1 MKDYRIK
8 ITIRN
13 ERLLH
18 PIEKMGYKSV
28 AEFCKD
34 KNLNISRV
42 YKILNGQ
49 CPPIDKNNN
58 LKPYVIELLGI
69 LNINIDDAFTK
80 RQLNGFKRTS
90 FTIKASEAH
99 LLKLTDPIKNQE
111 QKLIEQQ
118 VNDSLSKVLK
128 KHLHKRER
136 IIIKMIFGLGTSKT
150 YTYTEIAELFVISI
164 PRASQIGK
172 RAIKKLKN
180 HNVLKSLTE
189 AGAREY
195 SS

>member
-28 AEFCKD
+28 AEFCED
-34 KNLNISRV
+34 KKLNISRV
-42 YKILNGQ
+42 YAIINGQ

-80 RQLNGFKRTS
+80 RQLDGFKRTS
-90 FTIKASEAH
+90 FTIKANEAQ
-99 LLKLTDPIKNQE
+99 LLKLANPIKNQE
-111 QKLIEQQ
+111 QKLIEGQ
-118 VNDSLSKVLK
+118 VNNALSNILH
-128 KHLHKRER
+128 KHLTPREER
-136 IIIKMIFGLGTSKT
+136 ILRMLFGLGTSKT

-164 PRASQIGK
+164 PRASQIG
-172 RAIKKLKN
+172 RGAIKKLKN